1 MSDHTR
7 IVSNHNHQ
15 ETAMQPASFRSA
27 SAWLRNVFAARALPH
42 DLEESGE
49 MTRIAHDLGL
59 SEAELKMLA
68 RQGPQSPHLL
78 YDRLRELGLDRQD
91 LANAGPAVV
100 RDLEHTCAMCQ
111 SQRRCAKDLA
121 PHEAGAGR
129 TYCGNETTLQA
140 LKDDKAH
147 HSSCA

>member
-1 MSDHTR
+1 
-7 IVSNHNHQ
+7 
-15 ETAMQPASFRSA
+15 MQSASFRSA

-42 DLEESGE
+42 DFEQGGE
-49 MTRIAHDLGL
+49 MSRIAHDLGL
-59 SEAELKMLA
+59 SEAELKILA

-78 YDRLRELGLDRQD
+78 YERVRELGLDRQD
-91 LANAGPAVV
+91 IAKAGPAVT

-121 PHEAGAGR
+121 RHDVEAGR

-147 HSSCA
+147 HESCA